1 MALSY
6 TVGIYLCLTKDVAPM
21 LTIEDVI
28 KTTEEKMNK
37 AIAATQNELA
47 SLRTGRANPM
57 MLDRVSVDYYGTPT
71 SIRQMAN
78 VSVQEGQTLVIQPYD
93 KTQLA
98 EIEKAIAKSDLGLT
112 PNNDGS
118 VIRLNVPALTQ
129 DRRKE
134 LVKTAH
140 KYGEEGKVA
149 IRNVRRESMEHID
162 KLKKTENLPEDDV
175 KRHQEKI
182 QKMTDNH
189 ISKLEVVISEK
200 EKEVL
205 EF

>member
-1 MALSY
+1 
-6 TVGIYLCLTKDVAPM
+6 M
-21 LTIEDVI
+21 LTVEDVL
-28 KTTEEKMNK
+28 KSTEEKMNK
-37 AIAATQNELA
+37 AIAATQNELS

-57 MLDRVSVDYYGTPT
+57 MLDRVSVDYYGTPIT
-71 SIRQMAN
+71 IRQMAN

-93 KTQLA
+93 KTQLT

-112 PNNDGS
+112 PNNDGN
-118 VIRLNVPALTQ
+118 VIRLNVPSLTQ

-134 LVKTAH
+134 LVKTAQ
-140 KYGEEGKVA
+140 KLGEEGKVA

-162 KLKKTENLPEDDV
+162 KMKKTDNLPEDDI
-175 KRHQEKI
+175 KRLHDKI

-189 ISKLEVVISEK
+189 ISKLEVVISDK